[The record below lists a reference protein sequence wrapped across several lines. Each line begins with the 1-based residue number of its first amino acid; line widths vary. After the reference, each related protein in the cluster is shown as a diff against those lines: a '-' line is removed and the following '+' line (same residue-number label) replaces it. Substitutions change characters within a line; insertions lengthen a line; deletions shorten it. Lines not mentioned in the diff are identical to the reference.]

1 MEATTQNAE
10 RKPDT
15 ALPEAPAAMLI
26 ETAASVAANVSAAHN
41 AAKIHARASGY
52 TFSKLRTQ
60 QIIRS
65 KMKEE
70 TYNEQ
75 A

>member
-1 MEATTQNAE
+1 MEAKTQNAE

-15 ALPEAPAAMLI
+15 ALQEAHAAMLI
-26 ETAASVAANVSAAHN
+26 ETAVSVSVRVSAAQN
-41 AAKIHARASGY
+41 AAKIYARVSGY